1 MTSAQITDVPAAA
14 SASASQ
20 LSAVDANFVAQA
32 NLGAPFQIDSGRL
45 AEKKGTTDAIRDYA
59 HLMVVSHI
67 PVVNALNA
75 VSSARRW
82 PHRRTRCCTAL
93 MTRWSPRSKPNA
105 APPSTATMS
114 MGKSN
119 IRKETLRYSNM
130 RSRTGRTR
138 TLRSSRAKPCRR
150 SKIIYTGRSP
160 WQKDS
165 SDRKIGGRGR
175 RAASRTAKSKRDAGK
190 SRVASAAHSL
200 SGTTR
205 RAFSG
210 IQNPEP

>member
-1 MTSAQITDVPAAA
+1 
-14 SASASQ
+14 
-20 LSAVDANFVAQA
+20 
-32 NLGAPFQIDSGRL
+32 
-45 AEKKGTTDAIRDYA
+45 
-59 HLMVVSHI
+59 
-67 PVVNALNA
+67 
-75 VSSARRW
+75 
-82 PHRRTRCCTAL
+82 
-93 MTRWSPRSKPNA
+93 
-105 APPSTATMS
+105 MS

-130 RSRTGRTR
+130 RSRTGPDSDLKEFARQ
-138 TLRSSRAKPCRR
+138 TLPKIEDHLHRALALAKR
-150 SKIIYTGRSP
+150 
-160 WQKDS
+160 S